1 MFKLITPTT
10 DNQLNKYFHFRW
22 QMLREPW
29 RMPIGSERDEYDSMS
44 HHRMIVDSRG
54 YPMAIGRLY
63 ITPDCE
69 GQIRY
74 MAVKANRR
82 SKGMGS
88 LILVALESLARQEG
102 AKRLVCNAREDAIPF
117 YAKNGFERR
126 GELTDERGPVRHQQM
141 VKTLDPMANVLRK
154 PEWCTE
160 LQDRWGKHIPI
171 SDKMGIKIQQYT
183 GYQFQCC
190 AQLNPNLN
198 PHNTLFAGSAFTL
211 ATLTGWGMAWLLM
224 RERDLQGDIVLV
236 DSHIRYRHPVVQNP
250 VASTSL
256 DGISGDLDRLESGRK
271 ARIVVRVIISSGEVE
286 AIEFIG
292 TYMLIPTTKRWWRK
306 NRHSFTEFIASSAS
320 SQRIMARCDSLD

>member
-171 SDKMGIKIQQYT
+171 SDKMGIKILQYT

-292 TYMLIPTTKRWWRK
+292 TYMLIPNYKALVAQK
-306 NRHSFTEFIASSAS
+306 SS
-320 SQRIMARCDSLD
+320 

>member
-190 AQLNPNLN
+190 AQLNPNLS

-292 TYMLIPTTKRWWRK
+292 TYMLIPNYKALVAQK
-306 NRHSFTEFIASSAS
+306 SS
-320 SQRIMARCDSLD
+320 

>member
-54 YPMAIGRLY
+54 YPIAIGRLY

-271 ARIVVRVIISSGEVE
+271 ARIIVRVIISSGEVE

-292 TYMLIPTTKRWWRK
+292 TYMLIPNYKALVAQK
-306 NRHSFTEFIASSAS
+306 SS
-320 SQRIMARCDSLD
+320 

>member
-154 PEWCTE
+154 PEWCSE

-292 TYMLIPTTKRWWRK
+292 TYMLIPNYKALVAQK
-306 NRHSFTEFIASSAS
+306 SS
-320 SQRIMARCDSLD
+320 

>member
-171 SDKMGIKIQQYT
+171 SDKMGIKILQYT

-292 TYMLIPTTKRWWRK
+292 TYMLIPNYKALVAQK
-306 NRHSFTEFIASSAS
+306 S
-320 SQRIMARCDSLD
+320 

>member
-141 VKTLDPMANVLRK
+141 VKTLDPMANVLRN

-292 TYMLIPTTKRWWRK
+292 TYMLIPNYKALVAQK
-306 NRHSFTEFIASSAS
+306 SS
-320 SQRIMARCDSLD
+320 

>member
-198 PHNTLFAGSAFTL
+198 PHNTLFAGSTFTL

-292 TYMLIPTTKRWWRK
+292 TYMLIPNYKALVAQK
-306 NRHSFTEFIASSAS
+306 SS
-320 SQRIMARCDSLD
+320 

>member
-1 MFKLITPTT
+1 MNNQACLAQGKAPVQGLSMFKLITPTT

-117 YAKNGFERR
+117 YTKNGFERR

-292 TYMLIPTTKRWWRK
+292 TYMLIPNYKALVAQK
-306 NRHSFTEFIASSAS
+306 SS
-320 SQRIMARCDSLD
+320 

>member
-69 GQIRY
+69 GQICY

-292 TYMLIPTTKRWWRK
+292 TYMLIPNYKALVAQK
-306 NRHSFTEFIASSAS
+306 SS
-320 SQRIMARCDSLD
+320 

>member
-54 YPMAIGRLY
+54 YPIAIGRLY

-183 GYQFQCC
+183 GYQFQCY

-250 VASTSL
+250 LASTSL

-292 TYMLIPTTKRWWRK
+292 TYMLIPNYKALVAQK
-306 NRHSFTEFIASSAS
+306 SS
-320 SQRIMARCDSLD
+320 

>member
-82 SKGMGS
+82 SKGMGA

-292 TYMLIPTTKRWWRK
+292 TYMLIPNYKALVAQK
-306 NRHSFTEFIASSAS
+306 SS
-320 SQRIMARCDSLD
+320 

>member
-54 YPMAIGRLY
+54 YPIAIGRLY

-271 ARIVVRVIISSGEVE
+271 ARIVVRVIISNGEVE

-292 TYMLIPTTKRWWRK
+292 TYMLIPNYKALVAQK
-306 NRHSFTEFIASSAS
+306 SS
-320 SQRIMARCDSLD
+320 

>member
-69 GQIRY
+69 GQIHY

-292 TYMLIPTTKRWWRK
+292 TYMLIPNYKALVAQK
-306 NRHSFTEFIASSAS
+306 SS
-320 SQRIMARCDSLD
+320 

>member
-160 LQDRWGKHIPI
+160 LQDRWCKYIPI

-292 TYMLIPTTKRWWRK
+292 TYMLIPNYKALVAQK
-306 NRHSFTEFIASSAS
+306 SS
-320 SQRIMARCDSLD
+320 

>member
-102 AKRLVCNAREDAIPF
+102 VKRLVCNAREDAIPF

-292 TYMLIPTTKRWWRK
+292 TYMLIPNYKALVAQK
-306 NRHSFTEFIASSAS
+306 SS
-320 SQRIMARCDSLD
+320 

>member
-154 PEWCTE
+154 PELCTE

-292 TYMLIPTTKRWWRK
+292 TYMLIPNYKALVAQK
-306 NRHSFTEFIASSAS
+306 
-320 SQRIMARCDSLD
+320 SL